1 MELSK
6 FMNGD
11 KKAIVERSDYNY
23 TIVYYLN
30 EKVIKKETTA
40 DYKQAEDMA
49 EDYVLAE
56 EKKGPSLLVEKWND
70 V

>member
-11 KKAIVERSDYNY
+11 KTAIVERSEFNY

-30 EKVIKKETTA
+30 EKVIKKEVTA
-40 DYKQAEDMA
+40 DYQKAEDMA

-56 EKKGPSLLVEKWND
+56 EKKGPSFLVEKWND

>member
-11 KKAIVERSDYNY
+11 KKAIVERSEYNY

-30 EKVIKKETTA
+30 EKVIKKEVTA
-40 DYKQAEDMA
+40 DYQKAEDLA

-56 EKKGPSLLVEKWND
+56 ERKGPSFLVEKWND

>member
-11 KKAIVERSDYNY
+11 KKAVIQREEYNY

-30 EKVIKKETTA
+30 DKVIKKEVTA
-40 DYKQAEDMA
+40 DYQRAEDLA

-56 EKKGPSLLVEKWND
+56 EKKGPSFLVEKWTD

>member
-1 MELSK
+1 
-6 FMNGD
+6 MNGD
-11 KKAIVERSDYNY
+11 KKAIVERADFNY

-30 EKVIKKETTA
+30 DKVIKKETTA
-40 DYKQAEDMA
+40 DYQRAEDLA

-56 EKKGPSLLVEKWND
+56 EKKGPEFLVERWND

>member
-11 KKAIVERSDYNY
+11 KKAIVERSEYNY

-40 DYKQAEDMA
+40 DYKRAEDMA

-56 EKKGPSLLVEKWND
+56 EKKGPSFLVEKWND

>member
-40 DYKQAEDMA
+40 DYKRAEDMA

>member
-11 KKAIVERSDYNY
+11 KKAIVERSEFNY

-40 DYKQAEDMA
+40 DYKRAEDMA

-56 EKKGPSLLVEKWND
+56 EKKGPSFLVEKWND

>member
-1 MELSK
+1 
-6 FMNGD
+6 MNGD
-11 KKAIVERSDYNY
+11 KKAIVERADFNY

-30 EKVIKKETTA
+30 DKVIKKETTA
-40 DYKQAEDMA
+40 DYQRAEDLA

-56 EKKGPSLLVEKWND
+56 EKKGPEFLIERWND